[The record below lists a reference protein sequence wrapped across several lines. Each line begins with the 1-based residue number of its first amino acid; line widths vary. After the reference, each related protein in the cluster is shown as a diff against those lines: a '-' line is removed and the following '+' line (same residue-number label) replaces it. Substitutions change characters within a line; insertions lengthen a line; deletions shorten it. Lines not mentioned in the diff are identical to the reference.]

1 MVGLCAV
8 DDETREACVDVLE
21 PFLEPGLK
29 ELTLARRR
37 AERLLL
43 EGAQPARR
51 EQAREEELG
60 QGFDRL
66 DLQGGCREM

>member
-1 MVGLCAV
+1 M
-8 DDETREACVDVLE
+8 DDEPREACVDVLE
-21 PFLEPGLK
+21 PFLEPSLK

-66 DLQGGCREM
+66 DLQGRCRGDVGEM

>member
-1 MVGLCAV
+1 MCLSPSS
-8 DDETREACVDVLE
+8 T
-21 PFLEPGLK
+21 PSLK

-66 DLQGGCREM
+66 DLQGRCREM